1 MASDKDAFQ
10 FSKIAYQVASGRNVD
25 SKDIQGLSKRER
37 IALKAV
43 LDKPALKESLSRANS
58 SPMGG
63 GWW

>member
-1 MASDKDAFQ
+1 MKSDKDPFQ
-10 FSKIAYQVASGRNVD
+10 FSRIAYQVASDRNVD

-43 LDKPALKESLSRANS
+43 LDKPALKKLLSSGGS